1 MVHVSTCIADVT
13 RDYILGSMGCVLA
26 GIKLVMRPL
35 VENDACHGKAAS
47 IESSSK
53 ISKLRP
59 KCYPINVCVSRR
71 FYQENYPHLQGEST

>member
-1 MVHVSTCIADVT
+1 MVHVSRCRPIADVIP
-13 RDYILGSMGCVLA
+13 DYILGSMGCVLA

-47 IESSSK
+47 IEASSK

-59 KCYPINVCVSRR
+59 KCYPINVCIWKVLPRELSA
-71 FYQENYPHLQGEST
+71 PTG